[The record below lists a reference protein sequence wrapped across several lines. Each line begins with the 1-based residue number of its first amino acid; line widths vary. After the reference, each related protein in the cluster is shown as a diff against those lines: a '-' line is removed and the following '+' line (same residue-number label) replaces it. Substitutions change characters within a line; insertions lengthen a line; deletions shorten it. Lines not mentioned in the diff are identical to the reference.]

1 MSGMQEVKSPPK
13 KEKGRWKVPTA
24 RDINFDIDDYLNR
37 YVPPSQLHRLPK
49 LVARFLGYRAT
60 SAKEI
65 GNVLVACWALFGAFC
80 GLLFVG
86 AVFRYT
92 PALQEFNPPVLFA
105 SLVSL
110 HSCKK

>member
-1 MSGMQEVKSPPK
+1 MQ
-13 KEKGRWKVPTA
+13 KESNISKHEKVRWKFPQA
-24 RDINFDIDDYLNR
+24 RNFHFDIDDYLNR
-37 YVPPSQLHRLPK
+37 FVPPSQLHRLPK

-60 SAKEI
+60 AAKEI
-65 GNVLVACWALFGAFC
+65 GNVLVACWSLFGAFC

-92 PALQEFNPPVLFA
+92 PALQKFHPPVLFA

-110 HSCKK
+110 LFYEK